1 MTDPSSEQKKV
12 RYDRVLT
19 DANEVFDLGWMN
31 EELTER
37 LFTELNFA
45 PSECKSK
52 FGFSSFTRW
61 HRAWYE
67 DAELYFASQYLLAY
81 RDALS
86 EIAATVDEEMPRD
99 YYEDMLKE
107 NLWAFVST
115 ELGKAWRATKQTDEA
130 ENRTHRWKISAKY
143 IFSQHRLGKD
153 DEVKTF
159 LHLLHRIAIVN
170 DVLNHRAQRHG
181 LTYSR
186 RKEGV
191 ADLDPITAFCDRVKD
206 IVKSFAQMNGKV
218 ISTNAKGVA
227 GQYVFKV
234 DAQHFCLMMNEL
246 RTNYDYYLNSTF
258 IPCFLSLFILLV
270 TAFSLGL
277 ELKSGLSR
285 QWLKTS
291 GDSMFLAL
299 VGKLVPQTVLFTVVC
314 WFVQWMMFRC
324 YDFPLNCNPWNML
337 IAMFLL
343 VVANQSFAVLMFCFV
358 PNFRYGTMLC
368 TLLGMVSFSFCGF
381 SLPHEAMYPWVHSL
395 GYVMPIKY
403 YFLIM
408 VDQALNGI
416 DLYYSRVYYAALI
429 GFTILPMLLSWRLKK
444 ECMNPVYV
452 P

>member
-1 MTDPSSEQKKV
+1 
-12 RYDRVLT
+12 
-19 DANEVFDLGWMN
+19 
-31 EELTER
+31 
-37 LFTELNFA
+37 
-45 PSECKSK
+45 
-52 FGFSSFTRW
+52 
-61 HRAWYE
+61 
-67 DAELYFASQYLLAY
+67 
-81 RDALS
+81 
-86 EIAATVDEEMPRD
+86 MPRD

-246 RTNYDYYLNSTF
+246 RTNYDYYLNDYLEGKNAQGATQ
-258 IPCFLSLFILLV
+258 LSLVCPFIGHVLTLHIINTDQLQNTDLAPVLQQYYPGMKSAITKLSSRSGMPAEKKLFGMVETLLEYYREQCI
-270 TAFSLGL
+270 TF
-277 ELKSGLSR
+277 LKS
-285 QWLKTS
+285 
-291 GDSMFLAL
+291 
-299 VGKLVPQTVLFTVVC
+299 VGKS
-314 WFVQWMMFRC
+314 
-324 YDFPLNCNPWNML
+324 
-337 IAMFLL
+337 A
-343 VVANQSFAVLMFCFV
+343 S
-358 PNFRYGTMLC
+358 
-368 TLLGMVSFSFCGF
+368 
-381 SLPHEAMYPWVHSL
+381 H
-395 GYVMPIKY
+395 
-403 YFLIM
+403 
-408 VDQALNGI
+408 
-416 DLYYSRVYYAALI
+416 
-429 GFTILPMLLSWRLKK
+429 
-444 ECMNPVYV
+444 
-452 P
+452 

>member
-12 RYDRVLT
+12 RYDRLLT

-45 PSECKSK
+45 PSECKSN
-52 FGFSSFTRW
+52 FGFGNFTRW

-246 RTNYDYYLNSTF
+246 RTNYDYYLNDYLEGKNAQGATQ
-258 IPCFLSLFILLV
+258 LSLVCPFIGHVLTLHIINTDQLQNTDLAPV
-270 TAFSLGL
+270 LQQYYPGM
-277 ELKSGLSR
+277 KSAITKLSSR
-285 QWLKTS
+285 S
-291 GDSMFLAL
+291 GMPAEQ
-299 VGKLVPQTVLFTVVC
+299 KLFRTVE
-314 WFVQWMMFRC
+314 
-324 YDFPLNCNPWNML
+324 
-337 IAMFLL
+337 
-343 VVANQSFAVLMFCFV
+343 
-358 PNFRYGTMLC
+358 
-368 TLLGMVSFSFCGF
+368 TLLEDYREQC
-381 SLPHEAMYPWVHSL
+381 
-395 GYVMPIKY
+395 IT
-403 YFLIM
+403 FLNSISKS
-408 VDQALNGI
+408 VNH
-416 DLYYSRVYYAALI
+416 
-429 GFTILPMLLSWRLKK
+429 
-444 ECMNPVYV
+444 
-452 P
+452 